1 VEATH
6 AESEKAFQM
15 FTKESVTKRDL
26 EALVKKASIGASLPG
41 STQVRSAL
49 PFHSCACKTCLSV
62 QTHQHF
68 LSIYRFITSSDGC
81 KPHE

>member
-6 AESEKAFQM
+6 AKSEKAFKM

-26 EALVKKASIGASLPG
+26 EALVKKASNGALLPG
-41 STQVRSAL
+41 STQVHSTL
-49 PFHSCACKTCLSV
+49 PFNSSTFLSV
-62 QTHQHF
+62 C
-68 LSIYRFITSSDGC
+68 RFITSSDGC